1 MAGAL
6 QACFEAALDAERR
19 AERAMRLLARPGA
32 VVEPH
37 GRGYGVRLGSSR
49 RLCIM
54 LTLDDAAFAV
64 LAREATLKPRREGG
78 WTMVARPA
86 VTTQPPGRPG
96 VIEASVRTAEGVVRR
111 NLGES
116 PIAWLAR
123 RRDGHGRPWLDPSEI
138 AAAERLREEF
148 ESLGTLGRMTMR
160 WDAAPRV
167 DGGQP
172 GLSPVERDHAVRQ
185 RIACALAAVG
195 PGLREIL
202 ERVCLMGSA
211 LDAAETSLKLPRR
224 AGKTVLKL
232 ALQALARHYRMGEPT
247 HPWRRP

>member
-1 MAGAL
+1 MTGAL
-6 QACFEAALDAERR
+6 QARFDAALDAERR

-32 VVEPH
+32 VVEPQ
-37 GRGYGVRLGSSR
+37 GAGYGVRLGASR
-49 RLCIM
+49 RRCVM

-78 WTMVARPA
+78 WTMVARPEIA
-86 VTTQPPGRPG
+86 APPPGRPG
-96 VIEASVRTAEGVVRR
+96 VIEASVETAEGIVQR

-123 RRDGHGRPWLDPSEI
+123 RRDRHGRPWLAPAEV
-138 AAAERLREEF
+138 AAAERLREEY

-160 WDAAPRV
+160 WDATPRV
-167 DGGQP
+167 DGGRQ
-172 GLSPVERDHAVRQ
+172 GLAPAERDHAARQ
-185 RIACALAAVG
+185 RIARALDAVG

-211 LDAAETSLKLPRR
+211 LEAAEASLKLPRR

-232 ALQALARHYRMGEPT
+232 ALQALARHYRMA
-247 HPWRRP
+247 

>member
-1 MAGAL
+1 MTGAL
-6 QACFEAALDAERR
+6 QARFDAALDAERR

-32 VVEPH
+32 VVEPQ
-37 GRGYGVRLGSSR
+37 GAGYGVRLGASR
-49 RLCIM
+49 RRCVM

-78 WTMVARPA
+78 WTMVARPEVA
-86 VTTQPPGRPG
+86 TPPPGRPG
-96 VIEASVRTAEGVVRR
+96 VIEASVQTAEGIVQR

-123 RRDGHGRPWLDPSEI
+123 RRDRHGRPWLAPAEV
-138 AAAERLREEF
+138 AAAERLREEY

-160 WDAAPRV
+160 WDATPRV
-167 DGGQP
+167 DGGRP
-172 GLSPVERDHAVRQ
+172 GLAPAERDHAARQ
-185 RIACALAAVG
+185 RIARALDAVG

-211 LDAAETSLKLPRR
+211 LEAAEASLKLPRR
-224 AGKTVLKL
+224 AGKAVLKL
-232 ALQALARHYRMGEPT
+232 ALQALARHYRLA
-247 HPWRRP
+247 

>member
-1 MAGAL
+1 MTGAL
-6 QACFEAALDAERR
+6 QARFDAALDAERR

-32 VVEPH
+32 VVEPQ
-37 GRGYGVRLGSSR
+37 GAGYGVRLGASR
-49 RLCIM
+49 RRCVM

-78 WTMVARPA
+78 WTMVARPEIA
-86 VTTQPPGRPG
+86 APPPGRPG
-96 VIEASVRTAEGVVRR
+96 VIEASVETAEGIVQR

-123 RRDGHGRPWLDPSEI
+123 RRDRHGRPWLAPAEVV
-138 AAAERLREEF
+138 AAERLREEY

-160 WDAAPRV
+160 WDATPRV
-167 DGGQP
+167 DGGRQ
-172 GLSPVERDHAVRQ
+172 GLAPAERDHAARQ
-185 RIACALAAVG
+185 RIARALDAVG

-211 LDAAETSLKLPRR
+211 LEAAEASLKLPRR

-232 ALQALARHYRMGEPT
+232 ALQALARHYRMA
-247 HPWRRP
+247 

>member
-1 MAGAL
+1 MTGAL
-6 QACFEAALDAERR
+6 HARFEAALDAERR

-32 VVEPH
+32 VIEPH
-37 GRGYGVRLGSSR
+37 GGGYGVRLGASR
-49 RLCIM
+49 RRCVM

-78 WTMVARPA
+78 WTMVARPEIA
-86 VTTQPPGRPG
+86 TPPPGRPG
-96 VIEASVRTAEGVVRR
+96 VIKASVETAEGIVQR

-123 RRDGHGRPWLDPSEI
+123 RRDRHGRPWLAPAEV
-138 AAAERLREEF
+138 AAAERLREEY
-148 ESLGTLGRMTMR
+148 ESLGTLGCMTMR
-160 WDAAPRV
+160 WDATPRV
-167 DGGQP
+167 DGGRQ
-172 GLSPVERDHAVRQ
+172 GLAPAERDHAARQ
-185 RIACALAAVG
+185 RIARALDAVG

-211 LDAAETSLKLPRR
+211 LEAAEASLKLPRR

-232 ALQALARHYRMGEPT
+232 ALQALARHYRMA
-247 HPWRRP
+247 

>member
-1 MAGAL
+1 MTGAL
-6 QACFEAALDAERR
+6 QARFDAALDAERR

-32 VVEPH
+32 VVEPQ
-37 GRGYGVRLGSSR
+37 GAGYGVRLGASR
-49 RLCIM
+49 RRCVM
-54 LTLDDAAFAV
+54 LTLDDTAFAV

-78 WTMVARPA
+78 WTMVARPEIA
-86 VTTQPPGRPG
+86 APPPGRPG
-96 VIEASVRTAEGVVRR
+96 VIEASVETAEGIVQR

-123 RRDGHGRPWLDPSEI
+123 RRDRHGRPWLAPAEV
-138 AAAERLREEF
+138 AAAERLREEY

-160 WDAAPRV
+160 WDAARV
-167 DGGQP
+167 DGGRQ
-172 GLSPVERDHAVRQ
+172 GLAPAERDHAARQ
-185 RIACALAAVG
+185 RIARALDAVG

-211 LDAAETSLKLPRR
+211 LEAAEASLKLPRR

-232 ALQALARHYRMGEPT
+232 ALQALARHYRMA
-247 HPWRRP
+247 